1 MCLRRGQYFSHCRQE
16 FMQEFMS
23 CLQNSFRLTPAEH
36 SIAMIERDR
45 DRAGQDRVGDCGL
58 VLLATPYPFSDTR
71 THRERESE
79 RDRETQR

>member
-1 MCLRRGQYFSHCRQE
+1 
-16 FMQEFMS
+16 
-23 CLQNSFRLTPAEH
+23 LTPAEK